1 MESRWKVA
9 RSNLKTPADGG
20 NNAKHKQSRW
30 VKSFFLA
37 THDGGGACPHVAR
50 SQHLGVE
57 GFLCDPEKTSRLCK
71 RFLLRLGFR
80 YLQQHG
86 KIHCLDSTQT
96 PKLCK
101 EVKLVPFQNDNQTE
115 EKEPTTQEV
124 VVVTLFQFKLFFICY
139 IDTYNLQPRLS
150 LHSRYI
156 LHLFEPS
163 LAL

>member
-1 MESRWKVA
+1 MESRWKVG
-9 RSNLKTPADGG
+9 RSNLKTPADRG

-30 VKSFFLA
+30 VKSFFQA
-37 THDGGGACPHVAR
+37 THDGGGACPHVAL
-50 SQHLGVE
+50 SQHLSVE

-80 YLQQHG
+80 YLQQHE

-101 EVKLVPFQNDNQTE
+101 EVKLVPFQNNNQTK

-124 VVVTLFQFKLFFICY
+124 VVVTLFQFNFFFIYY
-139 IDTYNLQPRLS
+139 IDTHNLQPRLMFITM
-150 LHSRYI
+150 LKIHFAFI
-156 LHLFEPS
+156 
-163 LAL
+163 